1 MKLVTQFTIEN
12 SKKIRKEFA
21 LLAIKRDGNSIDGDT
36 ALKAQSAQES
46 FSSLSKEELISWA
59 MKEHQSRQD
68 NEA

>member
-21 LLAIKRDGNSIDGDT
+21 LLAIKRDGNSTDSDT

-46 FSSLSKEELISWA
+46 FSTLSKKELIYWA
-59 MKEHQSRQD
+59 MKEHHFRQD
-68 NEA
+68 KET